1 MSPLYFVQRYEGQSS
16 KMVPRLGGGYRVSRV
31 PPDTSGRVKV
41 DTLEFFVFH
50 DGWHPI
56 NELLQDPVLAAPYS
70 LDRNSRAIHVR
81 LARYAH
87 RGLLVRRWRSG
98 EYEYAITTKGEDRI
112 IYLWDKLGYTD
123 TMRTLTEDE
132 KQLMELR
139 LEKTIEIARK
149 QRLSAI
155 KKWG

>member
-1 MSPLYFVQRYEGQSS
+1 MA
-16 KMVPRLGGGYRVSRV
+16 PRVRGGYRVSRV
-31 PPDTSGRVKV
+31 PPDATGRVKV

-56 NELLQDPVLAAPYS
+56 KELLQDPVLAAPYS
-70 LDRNSRAIHVR
+70 QDRTSRAIHMR

-87 RGLLVRRWRSG
+87 RGLLVRRWTSG
-98 EYEYAITTKGEDRI
+98 EYEYAITAKGEDRI
-112 IYLWDKLGYTD
+112 IYLWEKLSYTD
-123 TMRTLTEDE
+123 TMRTLTEVE
-132 KQLMELR
+132 KPLVERR